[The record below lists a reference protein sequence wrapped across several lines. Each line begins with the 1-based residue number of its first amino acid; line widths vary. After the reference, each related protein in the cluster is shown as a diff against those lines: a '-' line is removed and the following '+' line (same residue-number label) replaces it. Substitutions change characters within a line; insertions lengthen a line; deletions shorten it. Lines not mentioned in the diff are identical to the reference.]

1 MFAIIKKYLTTP
13 AATEPLRE
21 LLAEAEA
28 GRTEVP
34 RLESGRCDG
43 CGACVA
49 ACPAKAL
56 ELHTAAQ
63 GGEFLIRGELC
74 LRCGNCLAACGRG
87 ALSYGFRLPIAA
99 RDKAAFLQRH
109 RNENGRFLSAGPAAE
124 SPGINP
130 DADALRTLLRRS
142 FQFREID
149 SGSCNACDVE
159 VNMLTVPQYDLER
172 FGISSTASPRFA
184 DAVLITGPVT
194 RNMKLACER
203 TYAAVPAPKLVI
215 AMGSCA
221 ISGGIYR
228 GNYAVLDGAES
239 AMPVDVF
246 IPGCPPSPQALL
258 YGLLLAAGALPV
270 R

>member
-21 LLAEAEA
+21 LLAEAETK
-28 GRTEVP
+28 RTEVP
-34 RLESGRCDG
+34 RLDPAHCDG
-43 CGACVA
+43 CGVCVA
-49 ACPAKAL
+49 VCPTKAL
-56 ELHTAAQ
+56 DLKDGAQ

-74 LRCGNCLAACGRG
+74 IRCNRCLAACGRG
-87 ALSYGFRLPIAA
+87 ALAYGFRLPIAA
-99 RDKAAFLQRH
+99 RDKTAFLQRH
-109 RNENGRFLSAGPAAE
+109 RKKNGRFLPDERNAE
-124 SPGINP
+124 SPVLNP
-130 DADALRTLLRRS
+130 DAAVLRTLIRRS

-184 DAVLITGPVT
+184 DAVLLTGPVT
-194 RNMKLACER
+194 RNMRLACER
-203 TYAAVPAPKLVI
+203 TYQAIPAPKLVI
-215 AMGSCA
+215 AMGCCA

-239 AMPVDVF
+239 VMPVDVF
-246 IPGCPPSPQALL
+246 IPGCPPPPQALL
-258 YGLLLAAGALPV
+258 YGLLLAVNALPGQ
-270 R
+270 